1 MDVAVHEQP
10 GGARQG
16 CPSQFNRSSNLGSR
30 ILVSTYCFFKQL
42 HGRIELAS
50 LGDYDFIFA
59 IYFPQFQSNL
69 ALPC

>member
-1 MDVAVHEQP
+1 MLPSMSNRAVR
-10 GGARQG
+10 ARAALV
-16 CPSQFNRSSNLGSR
+16 SSIGPPNLGSR

-69 ALPC
+69 ALPG